1 MIKRKRGRPPKV
13 IFPHVSYT
21 SSAQPYHDAQS
32 DRDDEPLKPHITP
45 MPSSSSHTNLNASNA
60 AGLDLLS
67 YSTNGSQSTLSEE
80 IALEPSHSPITDVDV
95 AVVKQENPTT
105 SPVPSNL
112 KEEDYLDMVFH
123 ASANRL
129 YCRLCV

>member
-1 MIKRKRGRPPKV
+1 
-13 IFPHVSYT
+13 
-21 SSAQPYHDAQS
+21 
-32 DRDDEPLKPHITP
+32 

-60 AGLDLLS
+60 AGFDLLS
-67 YSTNGSQSTLSEE
+67 YSTNGPQSTLSEE
-80 IALEPSHSPITDVDV
+80 IALEPSHSPITDVD
-95 AVVKQENPTT
+95 AIDVKQENPTT